1 MVSDEFKLDEDTEA
15 KIKEG
20 LKHLEKFADR
30 PFEERAKILTKFLE
44 ELGITVERD
53 ETFGD
58 VLVATPEGWG
68 VMVLFNKDARIK
80 EGDVVWE

>member
-1 MVSDEFKLDEDTEA
+1 MVSEEFKLDKVTEA
-15 KIKEG
+15 KIKKG
-20 LKHLEKFADR
+20 LKYLEKFADR
-30 PFEERAKILTKFLE
+30 PFEERAQKLTKFLE
-44 ELGITVERD
+44 DLGITVERD
-53 ETFGD
+53 KTFGD